1 MDTAELICNV
11 GRFFYAVFMC
21 HLSIEKALKGL
32 YTAKLG
38 RIPPK
43 THSLIYLI
51 ERMKMHVP
59 EHTYDFIYT
68 LNRVSTQI
76 RYPDDLHRMLNNF
89 DEEKTRQMIAH
100 SREALEWIKTRL

>member
-21 HLSIEKALKGL
+21 HLSLEKALKGI

-51 ERMKMHVP
+51 ERMKLHVP
-59 EHTYDFIYT
+59 DERYDFIYT
-68 LNRVSTQI
+68 LNRISTQI
-76 RYPDDLHRMLNNF
+76 RYPDDLHRMLENF
-89 DEEKTRQMIAH
+89 DEEKTRRIIAR